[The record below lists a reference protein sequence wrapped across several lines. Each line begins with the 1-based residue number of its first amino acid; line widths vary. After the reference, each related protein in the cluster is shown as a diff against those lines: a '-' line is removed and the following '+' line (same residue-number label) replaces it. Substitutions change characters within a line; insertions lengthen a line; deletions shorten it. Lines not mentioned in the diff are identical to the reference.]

1 VRAHAARALGELDSI
16 EAAAPISELLGDSD
30 WWVRNAAKG
39 SLEALGAEVWPVLVR
54 CLEHPDKF
62 VRNGAAEVFQNL
74 GILDSLIV
82 MEAASDDPSG
92 SKIDLLRRIAAAGG
106 ARMTDSLVERAGS
119 AAPRVRQLLATM
131 GFEHAGA
138 A

>member
-1 VRAHAARALGELDSI
+1 M
-16 EAAAPISELLGDSD
+16 
-30 WWVRNAAKG
+30 
-39 SLEALGAEVWPVLVR
+39 LVR
-54 CLEHPDKF
+54 CLENQDKF

-119 AAPRVRQLLATM
+119 AFAFPTRTVHLVGQS
-131 GFEHAGA
+131 
-138 A
+138 

>member
-1 VRAHAARALGELDSI
+1 VLMRLLDHQD
-16 EAAAPISELLGDSD
+16 E
-30 WWVRNAAKG
+30 
-39 SLEALGAEVWPVLVR
+39 
-54 CLEHPDKF
+54 F

-74 GILDSLIV
+74 GILDDLIV

-106 ARMTDSLVERAGS
+106 MRLTDSLIERSGA
-119 AAPRVRQLLATM
+119 AAPRVRHLLTSM
-131 GFEHAGA
+131 GLEQVGA